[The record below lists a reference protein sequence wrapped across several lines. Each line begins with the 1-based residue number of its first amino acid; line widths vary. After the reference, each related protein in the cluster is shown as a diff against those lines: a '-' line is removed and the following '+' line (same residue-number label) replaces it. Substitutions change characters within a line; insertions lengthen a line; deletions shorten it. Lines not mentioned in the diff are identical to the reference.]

1 MEKKQEKK
9 MGRPL
14 IDFDKS
20 QFEKLCSYQCTE
32 VEIANFFKC
41 DVDTI
46 NNWCKR
52 TYGLTFS
59 DTYKIYSVNGKI
71 SLRRWQFKQAEKNAG
86 MAIFLGKQYLGQ
98 KDNIADES
106 ESLKKL
112 DELLEMQ
119 RKN

>member
-1 MEKKQEKK
+1 
-9 MGRPL
+9 MGRPMIE
-14 IDFDKS
+14 IDES

-32 VEIANFFKC
+32 EEIASWFKC
-41 DVDTI
+41 SVDTI
-46 NNWCKR
+46 ENFCKR
-52 TYGLTFS
+52 TYDTTFS
-59 DTYKIYSVNGKI
+59 EIYKRFSAGGKI

-112 DELLEMQ
+112 DELLEIQ